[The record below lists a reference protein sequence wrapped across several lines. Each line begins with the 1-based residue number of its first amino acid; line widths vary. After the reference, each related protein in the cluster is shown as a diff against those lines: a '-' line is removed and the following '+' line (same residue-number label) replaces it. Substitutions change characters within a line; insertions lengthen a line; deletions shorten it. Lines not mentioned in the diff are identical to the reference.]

1 MYTMSE
7 NKNGYWDDCIPQADL
22 VCSKN
27 FSCCHKKG
35 CPGLYKVLSSG
46 KLAFQNECC

>member
-1 MYTMSE
+1 MVTGMIVYLKLTWYVL
-7 NKNGYWDDCIPQADL
+7 KILA
-22 VCSKN
+22 VVT
-27 FSCCHKKG
+27 KKG